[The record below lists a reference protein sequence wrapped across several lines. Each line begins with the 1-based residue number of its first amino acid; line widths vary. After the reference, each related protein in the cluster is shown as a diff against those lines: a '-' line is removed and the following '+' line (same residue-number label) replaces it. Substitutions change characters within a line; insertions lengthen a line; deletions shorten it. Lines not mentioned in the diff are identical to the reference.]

1 MIMRR
6 MMWKSPIDKGIMVG
20 PEDKSMMEGM

>member
-6 MMWKSPIDKGIMVG
+6 MMWKSPKDEGIMVG
-20 PEDKSMMEGM
+20 SKDKSMMEGM